1 MPIKFF
7 TEEIKFQLKERI
19 RIKNWINESII
30 GENSNPGVIN
40 FIFTSDKYLLE
51 INKQYLSHNYFT
63 DIITF
68 NYCEQNIINGDIYI
82 SISTVK
88 NNSGHFNVTFIEE
101 LHRVMIHGIL
111 HLLGYEDKTDEEKE
125 KMREKENQNLEKL
138 KNFHNFPKI
147 SK

>member
-1 MPIKFF
+1 MPTKFF
-7 TEEIKFQLKERI
+7 TEETKFQLKERI
-19 RIKNWINESII
+19 HIKNWINETII
-30 GENSNPGVIN
+30 QENSNPGIIN

-88 NNSGHFNVTFIEE
+88 NNSRQFNVTFIEE

-111 HLLGYEDKTDEEKE
+111 HLLGYNDKTDEEKA
-125 KMREKENQNLEKL
+125 KMREKENQYLEKVKKL
-138 KNFHNFPKI
+138 
-147 SK
+147 S

>member
-1 MPIKFF
+1 MPITFF
-7 TEEIKFQLKERI
+7 TEETKFQLKERI

-68 NYCEQNIINGDIYI
+68 NYCEENIINGDIYI
-82 SISTVK
+82 SITTVK
-88 NNSGHFNVTFIEE
+88 NNSKHFNVTFIEE

-111 HLLGYEDKTDEEKE
+111 HLLGYEDKTDEEKA
-125 KMREKENQNLEKL
+125 KMREKENLYLEKFKKL
-138 KNFHNFPKI
+138 
-147 SK
+147 S

>member
-7 TEEIKFQLKERI
+7 TEETKFQLKERI
-19 RIKNWINESII
+19 RIKNWINETII
-30 GENSNPGVIN
+30 RENSNPGIIN

-82 SISTVK
+82 SICTVK
-88 NNSGHFNVTFIEE
+88 SNSRKFNVTFTEE

-111 HLLGYEDKTDEEKE
+111 HLLGYEDKKEEEKV
-125 KMREKENQNLEKL
+125 KMREKENQYLEKFKKL
-138 KNFHNFPKI
+138 
-147 SK
+147 S

>member
-19 RIKNWINESII
+19 RIKNWINEAIN
-30 GENSNPGVIN
+30 GEDSKPGLIN

-88 NNSGHFNVTFIEE
+88 NNSRHFNVTFSEE

-111 HLLGYEDKTDEEKE
+111 HLLGYEDKTDEEKA
-125 KMREKENQNLEKL
+125 KMREKETQYLERFKKL
-138 KNFHNFPKI
+138 
-147 SK
+147 S

>member
-7 TEEIKFQLKERI
+7 TEEIRFQLKERI
-19 RIKNWINESII
+19 RIKNWINEAIN
-30 GENSNPGVIN
+30 GENSKSGLIN

-82 SISTVK
+82 SVTTVK
-88 NNSGHFNVTFIEE
+88 NNSRHFNVTFSEE

-111 HLLGYEDKTDEEKE
+111 HLLGYEDKTDEEKA
-125 KMREKENQNLEKL
+125 KMREKENQYLERFKKL
-138 KNFHNFPKI
+138 
-147 SK
+147 S

>member
-1 MPIKFF
+1 MSTKFF

-19 RIKNWINESII
+19 RIKNWINETII
-30 GENSNPGVIN
+30 GENSNPGIIN

-82 SISTVK
+82 SITTVK
-88 NNSGHFNVTFIEE
+88 NNSKHFNVTFTEE

-111 HLLGYEDKTDEEKE
+111 HLLGYEDKTDEEKT
-125 KMREKENQNLEKL
+125 KMREKENQYLERFKKL
-138 KNFHNFPKI
+138 
-147 SK
+147 S